1 MILRGPD
8 VDADRRLLVV
18 NDPGRLA
25 EIVRARYS
33 DIEVVTRPTYLG
45 GIAACAPASGKRPRH
60 VLLGVEPS
68 FGRLGA
74 VVTGLRRAIGPGG
87 RMVLCCR
94 PTGETTAR
102 RVLGA
107 GADDYV
113 IYPPTGHDLD
123 ETLKLPRPGRWLDVS
138 PGRLS
143 HIAPA
148 ELSALAQILSE
159 MDRGPQHIL
168 ERMAD
173 LLRDSL
179 QCSSL
184 AIVAESA
191 RAEVGTPMPQPVLL
205 ETLQITGR
213 NVGQILVG
221 PREAFPYGAGDME
234 KLRHYAC
241 VVGNL
246 LDACERHRSLER
258 LALTDELT
266 GLPNRRRLIQI
277 VDATLERAARDH
289 TNVTLLMFDI
299 DNFKHYNDAYGHAA
313 GDEIL
318 REAGQLFCR
327 CCRQHDVVARYGGD
341 EFAVVFW
348 EAEEPRVAGSK
359 HPTDVLSVLRRFRK
373 ELEGH
378 RFPSLGPEADG
389 TLTVSGGLASFPWD
403 AQRAID
409 LIEQA
414 DRALL
419 RAKQDG
425 KNRIYLVGAQSSE
438 TENLEGLGDRPL

>member
-1 MILRGPD
+1 MLPGLT
-8 VDADRRLLVV
+8 ADSGRRLLVI

-25 EIVRARYS
+25 EIARNRYPDVEVITRA
-33 DIEVVTRPTYLG
+33 TYLA
-45 GIAACAPASGKRPRH
+45 GIAACGTAFGEGTRS
-60 VLLGVEPS
+60 VLLGVDPA
-68 FGRLGA
+68 FPRLGA
-74 VVTGLRRAIGPGG
+74 VVSGLRRAIGPRG

-94 PTGETTAR
+94 PSGETAAR
-102 RVLGA
+102 HALPA
-107 GADDYV
+107 GADDYI
-113 IYPPTGHDLD
+113 IYPPTGHDLA
-123 ETLKLPRPGRWLDVS
+123 ETLQLPRPGRWLDVS

-148 ELSALAQILSE
+148 ELSTLAQILSE
-159 MDRGPQHIL
+159 MDRGPQHVL
-168 ERMAD
+168 ERMAG

-179 QCSSL
+179 QCASL
-184 AIVAESA
+184 TIVAESA
-191 RAEVGTPMPQPVLL
+191 RAEIGPSVGRPVLV
-205 ETLQITGR
+205 ETIEVAGR

-221 PREAFPYGAGDME
+221 PREAFPYESGDLE
-234 KLRHYAC
+234 KLRHYGR
-241 VVGNL
+241 VIGHL
-246 LDACERHRSLER
+246 LDACERRRCLER

-266 GLPNRRRLIQI
+266 GLPNRRQLIQTL
-277 VDATLERAARDH
+277 DATLQQAARDH

-299 DNFKHYNDAYGHAA
+299 DDFKHYNDRYGHAA

-318 REAGQLFCR
+318 REAGRLFRR

-373 ELEGH
+373 ELETH
-378 RFPSLGPEADG
+378 DFPLLGPEAKG
-389 TLTVSGGLASFPWD
+389 VLTISGGLASFPWD
-403 AQRAID
+403 AQRAVD

-419 RAKQDG
+419 RAKRDG
-425 KNRIYLVGAQSSE
+425 KNRIYLVGPPESAAEPSQ
-438 TENLEGLGDRPL
+438 GADPRPF